1 MSVDSCELLDLS
13 ENVFLW
19 APPLASISPTS
30 VCHWKITLLFLPST
44 VPPALPCP
52 VLLQLQLLLVK
63 LSKAPST
70 FQTSAIVSCS
80 LIIIICFFV
89 IDESF
94 RDCFFLVNLNI
105 RSLMQVEGM
114 MTGWI
119 AASPGGT
126 PAAPRRAEQV
136 RSSFVPAEKAKKLA
150 RLCLRLESCSA
161 PRPLIPDSRCLTPW
175 NSRCREGVVAEEP
188 RAVAAQQDRPR
199 RRRGHRHA
207 GLQVSPVAT
216 SRSPSIRELDH
227 PSIPSGSVMS
237 SSSCVVTREG
247 RIFAATW
254 NVGGRAPPASLSLD
268 DWLRS
273 SPPADIYVLGY
284 PELRC
289 LLLVLSCVV

>member
-1 MSVDSCELLDLS
+1 MLIAASCLTSLRMCSCGPHHWLPS
-13 ENVFLW
+13 L
-19 APPLASISPTS
+19 PPLSATGRSLFCSFR
-30 VCHWKITLLFLPST
+30 LLFLP
-44 VPPALPCP
+44 PCPCP

-94 RDCFFLVNLNI
+94 RDCFFWVNLNI

-284 PELRC
+284 AGLRC